1 MCISIPNLNLPS
13 PGLILCHTIQVLYAF
28 PVSPSAFLRLL
39 KLVKVPFPK
48 VQVSVLVDNYQ
59 QLSSSW
65 THLEALPT
73 GEGTDNTLSYG
84 IFIKLDS
91 GYGRAGVHPTET
103 HSLQNMIELA
113 RNLQGSG
120 IAQFR
125 GLYTHAGHSYA
136 GSKPDD
142 ALWALAEEIK
152 CALDALTYDSDGIQH
167 DDAVTISIGASPTAL
182 VLGNLL
188 ETSEEISSNISYA
201 YLRQMLMQAK
211 ELKRV
216 EVEIHAGVYTILDLQ
231 QIATNV
237 ISVPQTIGLDEIALT
252 ILGEVAS
259 VYPRRSEALVNVG
272 TLGIGREPGP
282 GHSLENLWGLVSNW
296 IEPQGCEDGLGE
308 SKLLEDGGWVLK
320 RLSQEHGIL
329 AWKQNVEDRLSLR
342 IGQKVRIIP
351 QHACIAGAGHG
362 WYFVVDSDK
371 PDGGNIVH
379 DVWIRSRGW

>member
-1 MCISIPNLNLPS
+1 M
-13 PGLILCHTIQVLYAF
+13 
-28 PVSPSAFLRLL
+28 
-39 KLVKVPFPK
+39 
-48 VQVSVLVDNYQ
+48 SVLVDNYQ

-65 THLEALPT
+65 THLETLPSE
-73 GEGTDNTLSYG
+73 EGTDNPLNYG

-91 GYGRAGVHPTET
+91 GYGRAGVHPTEV

-125 GLYTHAGHSYA
+125 GLYTHAGQSYA

-152 CALDALTYDSDGIQH
+152 CALDALTYDSDGLQH

-182 VLGNLL
+182 ALGNLL
-188 ETSEEISSNISYA
+188 ETSEEVYSNISYA
-201 YLRQMLMQAK
+201 YLKQMLMQAK
-211 ELKRV
+211 GLNRV

-231 QIATNV
+231 QVATNV
-237 ISVPQTIGLDEIALT
+237 LSVPQPIGLDEIALT

-282 GHSLENLWGLVSNW
+282 GHCLENMWGLVSYW
-296 IEPQGCEDGLGE
+296 TESRVREDGSDG

-320 RLSQEHGIL
+320 KLSQEHGIL
-329 AWKQNVEDRLSLR
+329 AWKQNVENRLSLS

-351 QHACIAGAGHG
+351 QHACIAGSGYG

-379 DVWIRSRGW
+379 DVWVRSRGW